1 MKAVGAQVT
10 KDWVEK
16 TNKKGLDGQKLLDT
30 AKSLISK
37 YEKIL

>member
-10 KDWVEK
+10 KEWINK

-30 AKSLISK
+30 ARSLISK
-37 YEKIL
+37 YEKQL